1 MKKLFSIFSVMTII
15 GATSSNLTSCNNQ
28 NTEELEEDTSAT
40 DLEMINKIKT
50 SASDEI
56 SNYFKSR
63 MYVDSNKKNLA
74 GLYEKVDSEEIYYKL
89 DLNNSKD
96 KTLGDYF
103 MNDFNTIFERVNYN
117 LGITYGNY
125 FENKSPLTFEKD
137 LSTVEVN
144 FINVEGLKN
153 KFPVEINTESF
164 KGVRVNLKS
173 FVRTKYKKIFSDFEI
188 PVVYNVTE
196 NPSVL
201 KELSSKATKS
211 LLKKLN
217 EYFHNL
223 KNVDFSTN
231 DIFKTLYEEVQ
242 WDFSENIKVLD
253 DAFKKSL
260 KGFTN
265 KDEKFKD
272 MDISYNNVSLLEK
285 VAIGE
290 LNHKN
295 KGLDN
300 LADVK
305 NAQEITLSNWFK
317 EPNEPKSINNVTA
330 NDFVNFYK
338 SNVGQGLN
346 INDNDSLTLGNFK
359 IHLGY
364 LNINGMGLSGYAKNI
379 EDDNIGEDVIMTL
392 NLSRAAIDQKLNNW
406 GEIIIAFWKYI
417 NTGPFARKEGLEIT
431 VPKNLFKTLSQTN
444 KTEGLKGVIKTLLTN
459 FKQSAEVKDLKDI
472 KLFNFI
478 AHPRFAKTV
487 GQKIDNK
494 GDSSFL
500 IWDVSNSD
508 PWAVLFTFGSTFNN
522 GLYYCF
528 ASSSNNKVSKNSVY
542 FKIGIK
548 NIIY

>member
-1 MKKLFSIFSVMTII
+1 MKKLFSIFSVITLI

-40 DLEMINKIKT
+40 DFEMINEIKT
-50 SASDEI
+50 SASNQI
-56 SNYFKSR
+56 NNYFKSKI
-63 MYVDSNKKNLA
+63 YVDSKKKNLA
-74 GLYEKVDSEEIYYKL
+74 GLYEKVNSEEIYYKL

-96 KTLGDYF
+96 KALGDYF
-103 MNDFNTIFERVNYN
+103 MNDFNTIFELVNHNLSITYVNY
-117 LGITYGNY
+117 
-125 FENKSPLTFEKD
+125 FKNKSPLTFEKD
-137 LSTVEVN
+137 LSTIEVN

-153 KFPVEINTESF
+153 KFPVEINNEPF
-164 KGVRVNLKS
+164 NGVRVNLKA
-173 FVRTKYKKIFSDFEI
+173 FVRSQYKKIFSDFEI

-196 NPSVL
+196 DPTVL
-201 KELSSKATKS
+201 KELSSEATKS

-223 KNVDFSTN
+223 KKVDFSTN
-231 DIFKTLYEEVQ
+231 DIFKKLYEKVQ

-260 KGFTN
+260 KVFIN

-272 MDISYNNVSLLEK
+272 MDISYNNVPLLEK
-285 VAIGE
+285 VANGE
-290 LNHKN
+290 LNNKN

-305 NAQEITLSNWFK
+305 NAREITLSNWFK

-338 SNVGQGLN
+338 YYIGKSLN
-346 INDNDSLTLGNFK
+346 INDNDSLNLGNFK
-359 IHLGY
+359 INLGY
-364 LNINGMGLSGYAKNI
+364 LNINGMSLSGYAKNI

-392 NLSRAAIDQKLNNW
+392 NLSRTAIDQKLNNW
-406 GEIIIAFWKYI
+406 GEIIIAFLKYI
-417 NTGPFARKEGLEIT
+417 NKGPFARKEGVEIM
-431 VPKNLFKTLSQTN
+431 VSNSLFKDFLQKN
-444 KTEGLKGVIKTLLTN
+444 KTEGLKGIIKTLVTN
-459 FKQSAEVKDLKDI
+459 FKRSTEAKDLKDL

-478 AHPRFAKTV
+478 AHPRFAKTI
-487 GQKIDNK
+487 GQNIDNYD
-494 GDSSFL
+494 GSFL
-500 IWDVSNSD
+500 IWDVSNST
-508 PWAVLFTFGSTFNN
+508 PWAVLFTFGQTFNN

-528 ASSSNNKVSKNSVY
+528 ASSSNNKAFNNSVY

-548 NIIY
+548 KIIY